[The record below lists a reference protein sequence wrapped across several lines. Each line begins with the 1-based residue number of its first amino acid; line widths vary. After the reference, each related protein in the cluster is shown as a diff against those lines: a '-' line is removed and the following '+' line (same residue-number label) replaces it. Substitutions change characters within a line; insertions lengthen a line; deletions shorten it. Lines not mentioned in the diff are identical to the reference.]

1 MNRRYSLILAMAVF
15 IVLAAAA
22 SGAYAESLWVTSEHT
37 ALKAG
42 RSISAATLAELKR
55 GTQLTLLDY
64 ESRWYRVSTPG
75 GRTGWV
81 YRGKVSDTPPEQSGQ
96 PKGEGGG
103 IGDLLGGLSG
113 SSVEADAADS
123 ARSIRGLSPE
133 AEAYAKKS
141 GTPEQSRKALDRV
154 LSMSVTEN
162 EVDAFLKAGQV
173 GEYAQ

>member
-1 MNRRYSLILAMAVF
+1 MNRRFSLILSMTVF

-22 SGAYAESLWVTSEHT
+22 SGAYAESLWVTSGHT
-37 ALKAG
+37 ALKAA
-42 RSISAATLAELKR
+42 RSISAATLAELER
-55 GTQLTLLDY
+55 GTRLTVHDY

-81 YRGKVSDTPPEQSGQ
+81 YRGKVSDTPPEKTGQ
-96 PKGEGGG
+96 PEGEGGG
-103 IGDLLGGLSG
+103 VGDLLGGLSG

-133 AEAYAKKS
+133 AEAYAKKT
-141 GTPEQSRKALDRV
+141 GTPKQSQNALDRV
-154 LSMSVTEN
+154 LSLSVTEN
-162 EVDAFLKAGQV
+162 EVDAFLKSGHV